1 MRALD
6 MSVRLDALVAD
17 DGVPLPEERLP
28 LAVSV
33 RESRTRTHKTRPEC
47 TSRAVL
53 SGHTMH
59 ALTADRSGKGRAHSW
74 ALGLQDATPSVG
86 SAEWGKYA
94 TQIERLAEAWC
105 IKLENLL
112 STASRFRLETD
123 TIMLAAEVEHW
134 KFLQVKHLVGS
145 HLYAGHLV
153 GSRLYALEVPTGR
166 TNGQRDE

>member
-1 MRALD
+1 M
-6 MSVRLDALVAD
+6 
-17 DGVPLPEERLP
+17 
-28 LAVSV
+28 
-33 RESRTRTHKTRPEC
+33 
-47 TSRAVL
+47 
-53 SGHTMH
+53 
-59 ALTADRSGKGRAHSW
+59 
-74 ALGLQDATPSVG
+74 QDATPSVG

-153 GSRLYALEVPTGR
+153 GSHLYALEVPTGR
-166 TNGQRDE
+166 TNGQRDAQKRIRNHTRTCTHREG